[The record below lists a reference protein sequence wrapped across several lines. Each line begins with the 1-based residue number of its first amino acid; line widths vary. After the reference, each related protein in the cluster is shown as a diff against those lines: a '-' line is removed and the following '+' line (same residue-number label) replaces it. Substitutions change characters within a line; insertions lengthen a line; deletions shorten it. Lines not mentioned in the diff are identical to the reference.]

1 MSGQYQ
7 ERKEY
12 FKQYREKNKERLQQ
26 KRHDYYEENID
37 RIKEY
42 AEQWKQ
48 DNPSMV
54 WLQKQEYFEKN
65 KDKINEYR
73 RRKYAENKEAKN
85 LSFEKKFTYSYYTAT
100 NLAPEFR
107 PYYETKVGTGG
118 TYMLWYDYAVIKLNH
133 FFESIDHIGL
143 TQKLDAQL
151 RLWLNCGTVNVTVAG
166 AGTSNMAYNITPA
179 NNTFSNTLINSL

>member
-26 KRHDYYEENID
+26 ERHDYYEENKD

-42 AEQWKQ
+42 SKQWKQ

-54 WLQKQEYFEKN
+54 WLQKQEYYEKN

-73 RRKYAENKEAKN
+73 RRKYAEKKEPIPPPTYPPIP
-85 LSFEKKFTYSYYTAT
+85 LSTHPSAYLS
-100 NLAPEFR
+100 
-107 PYYETKVGTGG
+107 
-118 TYMLWYDYAVIKLNH
+118 
-133 FFESIDHIGL
+133 
-143 TQKLDAQL
+143 TQ
-151 RLWLNCGTVNVTVAG
+151 
-166 AGTSNMAYNITPA
+166 S
-179 NNTFSNTLINSL
+179 STLSSHP

>member
-26 KRHDYYEENID
+26 ERHDYYEENKD

-42 AEQWKQ
+42 SKQWKQ

-65 KDKINEYR
+65 KNKINEYR
-73 RRKYAENKEAKN
+73 RRKYAENKEQMDC
-85 LSFEKKFTYSYYTAT
+85 L
-100 NLAPEFR
+100 
-107 PYYETKVGTGG
+107 V
-118 TYMLWYDYAVIKLNH
+118 
-133 FFESIDHIGL
+133 SI
-143 TQKLDAQL
+143 
-151 RLWLNCGTVNVTVAG
+151 V
-166 AGTSNMAYNITPA
+166 
-179 NNTFSNTLINSL
+179 